1 MKKTHDD
8 VLSLFARYMADISAG
23 SPLAADRPLRWTI
36 ITNPRA
42 GGFTIKSRWKKHH
55 EALRRLAAYPKAPP
69 KRFDAAPSR
78 TAQTMDMDKENSD
91 LGKWGLIPTRM
102 PGHAEEIT
110 RTLLDEMNAD
120 AASSSPFHLI
130 IAAGGDGTSREIL
143 TVLAAAPEPLRTRC
157 VILRLPL
164 GTGNDGADA
173 WDLESALQLL
183 LGPGEA
189 ALPAVTPA
197 VLPIEFQRSLRL
209 TCSSPGK
216 GPFPAFNVLSVGL
229 DAFVTHNTNRVK
241 GKMPGDSY
249 KLWVDIAALFYDKI
263 FKVGPMELRAFDA
276 DGKECACFTEKIL
289 LAAMGISGGRTYGS
303 NNKILPD
310 NRNVCAIKQMSVF
323 RKIAL
328 KGQFPKGTHIH
339 AKEAILFNAHR
350 IELRGENPILAQM
363 DGETVL
369 LEPKDFPIS
378 IELTPPLI
386 PAMKR
391 RK

>member
-1 MKKTHDD
+1 MKKTHDEALT
-8 VLSLFARYMADISAG
+8 VFARYMADICAG
-23 SPLAADRPLRWTI
+23 GPAPFQRNLEGERPLRWTI
-36 ITNPRA
+36 IANPRA
-42 GGFTIKSRWKKHH
+42 GGFTIKARWKKHY
-55 EALRRLAAYPKAPP
+55 EALQRIADSLTALP
-69 KRFDAAPSR
+69 KRPDAAPSR
-78 TAQTMDMDKENSD
+78 TAQTFDKEHPD
-91 LGKWGLIPTRM
+91 LGAWGLIPTKR

-110 RTLLDEMNAD
+110 RALLDEMNAEA
-120 AASSSPFHLI
+120 AASPAPFHLI

-143 TVLAAAPEPLRTRC
+143 TVLAAAPESLRTRC
-157 VILRLPL
+157 VIVRLPL

-183 LGPGEA
+183 LEPGEA
-189 ALPAVTPA
+189 VLPAE
-197 VLPIEFQRSLRL
+197 LQRSLRL
-209 TCSSPGK
+209 TCSTPGK
-216 GPFPAFNVLSVGL
+216 GPYPAFNVLSVGL
-229 DAFVTHNTNRVK
+229 DAFVTHNTNKVK

-263 FKVGPMELRAFDA
+263 FRVGPLELRAFDA
-276 DGKECACFTEKIL
+276 AGKECACFTEKVL
-289 LAAMGISGGRTYGS
+289 LTAMGISGGRTYGS

-310 NRNVCAIKQMSVF
+310 DRNVCVIKQMSLF

-328 KGQFPKGTHIH
+328 KGQFPTGAHIH
-339 AKEAILFNAHR
+339 AKEAMLFNAHR

-369 LEPKDFPIS
+369 LEPEDFPVT

-386 PAMKR
+386 PAMRR